1 MKRTKSDTEKV
12 RQLSV
17 CEPNE
22 LALLLVNGELSWIVD
37 QFGPKSSADHTLL
50 LCRLVLAEGE
60 LVDTTLKKKVPV
72 LVQKAID
79 INFERLS
86 ALLCVIYDYGQFGA
100 IFQYLQSAVE
110 TITRKQTLALDDV
123 NFVVRIT
130 IHKSNRQYLRQT
142 GFLARFKS
150 DGYFQ
155 LLFSYI
161 YKDSDVS
168 DRAFKRL
175 CLSPEVYMY
184 RELLELRR
192 SFETFIDVVSPK
204 TVERLYNELELRSS
218 NKEFS
223 LWLEIAQL
231 EPVKNVADVGFSS
244 AVEFLERARLQ
255 HEAQTER
262 QLQKAVH
269 GILERVRQG
278 KSSKYCVPVEK
289 ITVQEVLGGLVNDSL
304 KCEVILNTKEQQGPK
319 NWATQH
325 GVFYSDKIIPFK
337 VEREEMCKNGFS
349 KFTAVV
355 DVQYK
360 ADLTNV
366 KYAISA
372 GSEVRNLKVQFP
384 RWMDQFFSQHGD
396 KQTKRQ
402 NDSNITFI
410 AGPVC
415 SGKSKK
421 VTDLIKSSNGRVLV
435 VAKSRKSFDALD
447 VSMDHSVE
455 YDEALA
461 NVRKFAASLN
471 TDPEDI
477 YDFQSAYAFF
487 KNVVEPSWTI
497 FSRNPETAYPFGEA
511 EKPLEHYNSILN
523 LFHQLE
529 VAHKIQQFSNA
540 RYFAQK
546 ITFLA
551 FDEICENT
559 QLKYDHLF
567 ILDASLFS
575 AYEFCS
581 ILATNT
587 ISLKSLTV
595 AGNPLVSRTQS
606 LLTLLPFSN
615 YLTAQ
620 HNIRQELAQFAPG
633 TTLESPLEIA
643 NPGIKDACQFVT
655 VNTSESPAGNGY
667 QNIEEAEYCALLFIY
682 MAILGYPEREIA
694 ILAAYPEQRVLV
706 NEIITKKT
714 AQLGINAS
722 ANVLVATEK
731 NGGKYKYLLISL
743 VKTTSTDIWTN
754 PSVAIG
760 AIQLATHGLYVFG
773 LRKNYTKTVF
783 SLLPAAPLR
792 LAATEKFEKCTRK
805 VSDTLTNSAVMKS
818 VSQLEKLVCHL
829 VSQQ

>member
-37 QFGPKSSADHTLL
+37 QFGPKSSVDHTLL

-60 LVDTTLKKKVPV
+60 LVDTSLKKKVPV

-86 ALLCVIYDYGQFGA
+86 ALLCVIYDYGQVGA
-100 IFQYLQSAVE
+100 VFQYLPSAVE

-130 IHKSNRQYLRQT
+130 NHKPNRQYLRQM
-142 GFLARFKS
+142 GFLAQFKS
-150 DGYFQ
+150 DGYFH

-161 YKDSDVS
+161 YKDAEVS

-175 CLSPEVYMY
+175 CLSREVYMY
-184 RELLELRR
+184 RELLDLRR
-192 SFETFIDVVSPK
+192 SFETFVGVVSQK

-223 LWLEIAQL
+223 VWLEIAQL
-231 EPVKNVADVGFSS
+231 EPVRSIADIGFSS

-262 QLQKAVH
+262 QLQQAVH
-269 GILERVRQG
+269 KVLERVRQG
-278 KSSKYCVPVEK
+278 RSSKYCVLIEK
-289 ITVQEVLGGLVNDSL
+289 ITVQEVIGGLVNDSL
-304 KCEVILNTKEQQGPK
+304 KCEVILSTKEQQRPK
-319 NWATQH
+319 SWATQH
-325 GVFYSDKIIPFK
+325 GVFYSDKTIPFK
-337 VEREEMCKNGFS
+337 VEREELCKDGLS

-355 DVQYK
+355 DAQYR
-360 ADLTNV
+360 ADLANV
-366 KYAISA
+366 KYAIRA
-372 GSEVRNLKVQFP
+372 GSEARNLKVQFP
-384 RWMDQFFSQHGD
+384 RWMDQFFSRHGD
-396 KQTKRQ
+396 KATETPNGSSIRL
-402 NDSNITFI
+402 I

-421 VTDLIKSSNGRVLV
+421 VSDLIKSANGRVLV

-447 VSMDHSVE
+447 VVVDHCVE

-461 NVRKFAASLN
+461 NVRKFVASLN

-497 FSRNPETAYPFGEA
+497 FSRDPETVYPFGEA
-511 EKPLEHYNSILN
+511 ENPLEHYNSILD

-529 VAHKIQQFSNA
+529 VAHNIHQFPNA

-551 FDEICENT
+551 FDEIRENT

-581 ILATNT
+581 ILAANT

-606 LLTLLPFSN
+606 LLTILPFSG

-620 HNIRQELAQFAPG
+620 RNIRQELAQFAPG
-633 TTLESPLEIA
+633 TALESPLEIG

-682 MAILGYPEREIA
+682 MVILGYPESEIA
-694 ILAAYPEQRVLV
+694 ILVAYPEQRVLV
-706 NEIITKKT
+706 NEIITSKT
-714 AQLGINAS
+714 AQLGVNAS
-722 ANVLVATEK
+722 ANILVATEH
-731 NGGKYKYLLISL
+731 NGGKYKYLLVSL

-754 PSVAIG
+754 PCVSMAAV
-760 AIQLATHGLYVFG
+760 QLATHGLYVFG
-773 LRKNYTKTVF
+773 LRKNYTKTIF
-783 SLLPAAPLR
+783 SLLPAALLR
-792 LAATEKFEKCTRK
+792 LAATEKFENCTRK
-805 VSDTLTNSAVMKS
+805 VSDTLTNCAVMKS
-818 VSQLEKLVCHL
+818 VPQLEKLVCHL